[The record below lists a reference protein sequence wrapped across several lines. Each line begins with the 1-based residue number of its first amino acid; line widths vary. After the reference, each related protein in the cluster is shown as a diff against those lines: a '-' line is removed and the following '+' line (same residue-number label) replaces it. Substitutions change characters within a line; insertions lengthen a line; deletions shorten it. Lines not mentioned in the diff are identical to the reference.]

1 MDAPKVS
8 VLIPLYNRKHYI
20 EQCVDS
26 VLNQT
31 FQDFELIIRDDGS
44 TDESADFVAERYA
57 KQIAAGKIKLR
68 RNEKNLGEFPTDN
81 RLLREATGEYVMIL
95 HSDDV
100 WLPHALEQ
108 MYTAAEKYKAD
119 VVHSQTHFITDTD
132 GIIAEGTKLKIEHNK
147 QLNCTYSDLHAD
159 KTELVPNDLELRF
172 NEWLDGS
179 TFIDAQ
185 YNIFNRKFLADNDI
199 WFLEYGEGILS
210 GNRFFTLNWI
220 LKAKVFVK
228 TLDPFC
234 IRRDSE
240 DSLSNAK
247 VPPERVTKFIDVT
260 IKLSR
265 NLEEY
270 FAREEFFRD
279 NKERQYLARSS
290 FLTKLDQWRIKR
302 NNVYKKGITPELN
315 QAVEEAFKKHFGAD
329 YAFLTFLFHWAHVL
343 QVKRP
348 VDKLIPAEK
357 PVPAEQTLPPPQ
369 KNEPLDLIELF
380 DIKMD

>member
-44 TDESADFVAERYA
+44 TDESADFVAKRYA
-57 KQIAAGKIKLR
+57 KQIAAGKIKFR
-68 RNEKNLGEFPTDN
+68 RNEENLGEFPTDN
-81 RLLREATGEYVMIL
+81 RLLKEATGKYVMIL

-108 MYTAAEKYKAD
+108 MYTIAEKYKAD
-119 VVHSQTHFITDTD
+119 VVHSQTRLLTDTD
-132 GIIAEGTKLKIEHNK
+132 GIIEEGTKLKVEHNK
-147 QLNCTYSDLHAD
+147 QLNYTYNDTRAD
-159 KTELVPNDLELRF
+159 KIEIVPNDLELRF
-172 NEWLDGS
+172 NEWLDGT

-210 GNRFFTLNWI
+210 GNRLFTLNWI
-220 LKAKVFVK
+220 LRAKVFVK
-228 TLDPFC
+228 TLDPFY

-290 FLTKLDQWRIKR
+290 FLTKFDQWRIKR

-315 QAVEEAFKKHFGAD
+315 QAVEEAFKKHFGED
-329 YAFLTFLFHWAHVL
+329 YAFLTFLFHWAHAL
-343 QVKRP
+343 QVKRS
-348 VDKLIPAEK
+348 VEKLVPPEK
-357 PVPAEQTLPPPQ
+357 TVPPPP
-369 KNEPLDLIELF
+369 KNEPVDLIELF